1 MRQAQP
7 RFAARVHLLKDYFG
21 IAEMAIDLGEHE
33 GRQVSPHFE
42 MSSLARNPM
51 RRTSRPCVQGEDMN
65 VGEICSRVVVVAESN
80 TPVQQAA
87 KLMRDQHIGA
97 LVVTEGSAEARRP
110 IGIVTDRDMVVE
122 VVAADV
128 DYRMLTVGDI
138 MSERP
143 ATINE
148 TAGLFEAIAQMRS
161 GGVRRLVVADAMGRL
176 LGIVA
181 MDDLIPVLAE
191 ELSALAQAIRVEQRR
206 ETQRRP

>member
-1 MRQAQP
+1 
-7 RFAARVHLLKDYFG
+7 
-21 IAEMAIDLGEHE
+21 
-33 GRQVSPHFE
+33 
-42 MSSLARNPM
+42 
-51 RRTSRPCVQGEDMN
+51 MN

-191 ELSALAQAIRVEQRR
+191 
-206 ETQRRP
+206 

>member
-1 MRQAQP
+1 
-7 RFAARVHLLKDYFG
+7 
-21 IAEMAIDLGEHE
+21 
-33 GRQVSPHFE
+33 
-42 MSSLARNPM
+42 
-51 RRTSRPCVQGEDMN
+51 MN
-65 VGEICSRVVVVAESN
+65 VGEICSRVVVIAEGN

-110 IGIVTDRDMVVE
+110 IGIVTDRDMVIE

-128 DYRMLTVGDI
+128 DYRTLTVGDI

-143 ATINE
+143 ATIKE

-161 GGVRRLVVADAMGRL
+161 DGVRRLVVVDAMGRL
-176 LGIVA
+176 LGLVA

>member
-1 MRQAQP
+1 
-7 RFAARVHLLKDYFG
+7 
-21 IAEMAIDLGEHE
+21 
-33 GRQVSPHFE
+33 
-42 MSSLARNPM
+42 
-51 RRTSRPCVQGEDMN
+51 MN
-65 VGEICSRVVVVAESN
+65 VGEICSRVVVVAKSN

>member
-1 MRQAQP
+1 
-7 RFAARVHLLKDYFG
+7 
-21 IAEMAIDLGEHE
+21 
-33 GRQVSPHFE
+33 
-42 MSSLARNPM
+42 
-51 RRTSRPCVQGEDMN
+51 MN
-65 VGEICSRVVVVAESN
+65 VGEICSRVVVVAESG

-87 KLMRDQHIGA
+87 KLMRDHHIGA
-97 LVVTEGSAEARRP
+97 LVVTEGGAEARRP
-110 IGIVTDRDMVVE
+110 VGIATDRDMVVE

-143 ATINE
+143 ATVLE
-148 TAGLFEAIAQMRS
+148 TAGLFEVVAQMRS
-161 GGVRRLVVADAMGRL
+161 GGVRRLVVVDARGRL
-176 LGIVA
+176 LGLVA

>member
-1 MRQAQP
+1 
-7 RFAARVHLLKDYFG
+7 
-21 IAEMAIDLGEHE
+21 
-33 GRQVSPHFE
+33 
-42 MSSLARNPM
+42 
-51 RRTSRPCVQGEDMN
+51 
-65 VGEICSRVVVVAESN
+65 
-80 TPVQQAA
+80 
-87 KLMRDQHIGA
+87 
-97 LVVTEGSAEARRP
+97 
-110 IGIVTDRDMVVE
+110 
-122 VVAADV
+122 
-128 DYRMLTVGDI
+128 